1 MMAVG
6 LLIAL
11 AGLGERVR
19 VEKPWLVAYDAEG
32 HPLWELLATEVEGT
46 STGWTATEVT
56 VRIFDADG
64 GIAIEAHVAE
74 LETDAKGSRWNS
86 TAPVEGKGRN
96 FRFRAGG
103 VRWEERGL
111 RIEEL
116 RFESGEL
123 TLEARAAT
131 WSPDGSWRLMG
142 VVASYGEWRFEFSL
156 GVYYQD
162 REVLEITEDLVA
174 RGWGWEVRAEG
185 AEIDIPAKRVV
196 LQGVEVVEA

>member
-1 MMAVG
+1 MMAAG

-56 VRIFDADG
+56 VRIFGADG
-64 GIAIEAHVAE
+64 EVAIEAHVAE

-86 TAPVEGKGRN
+86 TAPVEGEGAS
-96 FRFRAGG
+96 FRFCAEG
-103 VRWEERGL
+103 VRWEDEKL
-111 RIEEL
+111 RIEGL
-116 RFESGEL
+116 KFESGEL
-123 TLEARAAT
+123 ALTAQVAT
-131 WSPDGSWRLMG
+131 WSRDGRWHLMG
-142 VVASYGEWRFEFSL
+142 AVANYGEWELEFSQ
-156 GVYYQD
+156 GVYQQD
-162 REVLEITEDLVA
+162 KEVLEITKGLVA

-185 AEIDIPAKRVV
+185 AEIDISAKRVV